1 MFDGSA
7 ELYDAIYDAIGKDY
21 AGESEDVFARICAAR
36 GAAPATLLDVA
47 CGSGR
52 HLEHLSHQATCVGLD
67 IEPGL
72 LRVAHRRCPGVE
84 LVQGDMAQF
93 DLGRTFDALTCLFS
107 SIGYV
112 RTLERL
118 RAAARCI
125 ARHLAP
131 GGVALVEPWFAPEQ
145 WNAGHV
151 QVVQAEIPDGRVVR
165 MMRASL
171 EQGLSVLETHYLVG
185 DFRGVSH
192 LTERHELGLFTL
204 DEYREAFSE
213 AGLRVTLDTEG
224 LIGRGLLTAV
234 R

>member
-21 AGESEDVFARICAAR
+21 ASESDDVFDRICAAR

-52 HLEHLSHQATCVGLD
+52 HLEHLSRRVACVGLD

-72 LRVAHRRCPGVE
+72 LDVARRRCPGVE
-84 LVQGDMAQF
+84 LVSGDMADF

-112 RTLERL
+112 RTIERL
-118 RAAARCI
+118 RGAAHCM

-131 GGVALVEPWFAPEQ
+131 GGVALVEPWFGPEQ

-151 QVVQAEIPDGRVVR
+151 RVVTAEFPGGTVVR
-165 MMRASL
+165 MMRAGL
-171 EQGLSVLETHYLVG
+171 EDGRSVLDAHYLVG
-185 DFRGVSH
+185 GPGGVRH

-204 DEYREAFSE
+204 DEYRDAFTE
-213 AGLRVTLDTEG
+213 AGLRVTLDPAG
-224 LIGRGLLTAV
+224 LIGRGLVTAV

>member
-21 AGESEDVFARICAAR
+21 ASESDAVFDRITAAR

-52 HLEHLSHQATCVGLD
+52 HLEHLSRRAACVGLD

-72 LRVAHRRCPGVE
+72 LEVAHRRCPGIE
-84 LVQGDMAQF
+84 LVGGDMADF

-118 RAAARCI
+118 GSAARCM

-131 GGVALVEPWFAPEQ
+131 GGVALVEPWFAPDQ
-145 WNAGHV
+145 WNPGHV
-151 QVVQAEIPDGRVVR
+151 QVVQAEIPDGAVVR

-171 EQGLSVLETHYLVG
+171 EHGLSVLDTHYLVG
-185 DFRGVSH
+185 DSGGVTH

-204 DEYREAFSE
+204 DDYRRAFSD
-213 AGLRVTLDTEG
+213 AGLHVTLDAEG
-224 LIGRGLLTAV
+224 LIGRGLLTAA